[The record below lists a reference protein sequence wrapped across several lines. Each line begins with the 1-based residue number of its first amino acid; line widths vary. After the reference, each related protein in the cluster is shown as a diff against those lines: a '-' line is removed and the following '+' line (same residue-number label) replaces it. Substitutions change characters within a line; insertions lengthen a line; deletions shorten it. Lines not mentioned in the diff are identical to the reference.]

1 MTAPTPST
9 ALVVVDVQRDF
20 LARPGLTPSADHLVA
35 RVAGLVD
42 AFRIRGLPVM
52 HVQTST
58 RADGADRM
66 PHWRDRGVT
75 ACVEGT
81 VGAEA
86 PDGARPAEG
95 ELLVTKQHYRG
106 FVDPEVAPWLR
117 QRGVERVVVCGLYTH
132 ACVRETVLDAYE
144 AGFDV
149 WVAAD
154 AVATPEPLHGML
166 TQRWLEARAARFEP
180 LAAVVAALDGESPP
194 AHLLHRDPC
203 DSAQIVTEV
212 PRTGRGDVGRA
223 VDAAA
228 AAQIEW
234 QARRASERAEYLDAW
249 AAVLEDRAE
258 ALTAQIVREVAKP
271 QAAAADEVRRAIG
284 HVRTSAAL
292 ARGDVAAPHEVAPG
306 VAVRHHP
313 VGVIGIV
320 MPWNNPLALPVGKIA
335 PALGFGNAV
344 VCKPAPEG
352 TATAWALR
360 DSLVDAGIPAALL
373 QVVPGEVDTAEALID
388 APRVDAIAV
397 TGSVA
402 TGRAVV
408 ARCGMHAKPLQAE
421 LGGNNAVIVLA
432 DADLEGI
439 VRPLVRGAYSYSG
452 QRCTAIRRFVVDGS
466 VAARFETLLTAEI
479 GRLVI
484 GDPADPATDVGPL
497 ISLAARDRVA
507 LVVDDAV
514 RDGARLVCGGRVPDD
529 FTHGAW
535 YAPTLLAD
543 VAATARVAQEETFG
557 PVTVLLTV
565 HGVDEAI
572 AVANGVEQGLV
583 AAVCTSD
590 AVARGRV
597 LDALR
602 AGILQVGAGALPVH
616 PDAPFGGWKASGFGP
631 PEHGVWDAAFATR
644 PQAVYGGDGS

>member
-1 MTAPTPST
+1 MTPPTPST

-20 LARPGLTPSADHLVA
+20 LARPGLTPSAEHLVA
-35 RVAGLVD
+35 RVAELVA
-42 AFRIRGLPVM
+42 AFRARGLPVL
-52 HVQTST
+52 HVQTRT

-66 PHWRDRGVT
+66 PHWREFGLT

-81 VGAEA
+81 PGAEA
-86 PDGARPAEG
+86 PGGVGPHDG

-106 FVDPEVAPWLR
+106 FGDPVVAPWLR
-117 QRGVERVVVCGLYTH
+117 ARGVDRVVVCGLYTH

-144 AGFDV
+144 AGFEV
-149 WVAAD
+149 WVATD

-166 TQRWLEARAARFEP
+166 TQQWLEARAARFEP
-180 LAAVVAALDGESPP
+180 IAAVVAALDGDDAPSF
-194 AHLLHRDPC
+194 LLHRDPC
-203 DSAQIVTEV
+203 DSTRVLTEV
-212 PRTGRGDVGRA
+212 PLTGRGDVRRA
-223 VDAAA
+223 AEAAA
-228 AAQIEW
+228 AGQVEW
-234 QARRASERAEYLDAW
+234 AARPASERAERLDVW

-258 ALTAQIVREVAKP
+258 ELSDQIVREVAKP
-271 QAAAADEVRRAIG
+271 RAAADDEVRRAIG
-284 HVRTSAAL
+284 HARTSAAL
-292 ARGDVAAPHEVAPG
+292 VRGDIAATREVAPG

-335 PALGFGNAV
+335 PAIGFGNAV

-360 DSLVDAGIPAALL
+360 RSLADAGIPVDLL
-373 QVVPGEVDTAEALID
+373 QVVPGAVDTAEALIGD
-388 APRVDAIAV
+388 PRVEAIAV

-402 TGRAVV
+402 TGRAVA
-408 ARCGMHAKPLQAE
+408 ARCGMHGKPLQAE

-432 DADLEGI
+432 DADLEEI
-439 VRPLVRGAYSYSG
+439 VGPLVQGAYSYSG
-452 QRCTAIRRFVVDGS
+452 QRCTAIRRFVVDAS
-466 VAARFETLLTAEI
+466 VAERFEALVTAEI
-479 GRLVI
+479 ERLLI
-484 GDPADPATDVGPL
+484 GDPSDRATAVGPL

-507 LVVDDAV
+507 RVVDDAV
-514 RDGARLVCGGRVPDD
+514 RDGARLVCGGRVPEG

-543 VAATARVAQEETFG
+543 VDPDARVAQEETFG

-565 HGVDEAI
+565 DGVDEAI

-583 AAVCTSD
+583 AAVCTGD
-590 AVARGRV
+590 AGTRRRV

-644 PQAVYGGDGS
+644 PQAVYGGDGP